1 MSDSAF
7 YHAKRCLELCRKH
20 KIGDFDLA
28 FAYEALARACALG
41 RNKSESKRYVELASV
56 AGERIKEKEDRDL
69 FFNDLPTIPG

>member
-7 YHAKRCLELCRKH
+7 YHAKRCLEFCRKH

-41 RNKSESKRYVELASV
+41 RSKSESKRYVELARV
-56 AGERIKEKEDRDL
+56 AGGRIKEKEDRDL
-69 FFNDLPTIPG
+69 LFRDLATILG